1 MKPKLLWLVGIEGS
15 GHHLVRDLLHDFLVS
30 PQVVDKGGYYPLWV
44 QRWDDQQKPLPQP
57 AVRELNKA
65 ILEDYQARQCTHVY
79 EDTSFPFGG
88 VGPDLSKYVSSETY
102 RGPGRHPRIN
112 DLLELLDE
120 LVDFRILV
128 LYRSPLATVR
138 STLRRGFSNDLEFEC
153 QLAKSIHSYLS
164 QELRRLPAGL
174 YRTCHYVDWL
184 ANPEALAQSL
194 ADWWEIEPGLIDKG
208 LSRIRPP
215 SLDDPLSPEQAAFL
229 AEYFPEACLAPWL
242 DAYQANPLVCP

>member
-15 GHHLVRDLLHDFLVS
+15 GHHLLRDLLREFLIR
-30 PQVVDKGGYYPLWV
+30 PQVVDKGSYYPLWI

-57 AVRELNKA
+57 AVRGLNEA
-65 ILEDYQARQCTHVY
+65 ILDDYQARQCTHFY

-88 VGPDLSKYVSSETY
+88 VGSQFSKYVSTEDH

-112 DLLELLDE
+112 DLLELLDG
-120 LVDFRILV
+120 LVDLRILV

-153 QLAKSIHSYLS
+153 ALAKSIHSYLS
-164 QELRRLPAGL
+164 QELRRLPARL

-184 ANPEALAQSL
+184 AYPEELAQPL
-194 ADWWEIEPGLIDKG
+194 ADWWEIEPELIVNG
-208 LSRIRPP
+208 VSRIRPP
-215 SLDDPLSPEQAAFL
+215 SSDDPLSPEQGAFL
-229 AEYFPEACLAPWL
+229 AEYFSKDCLAQWL